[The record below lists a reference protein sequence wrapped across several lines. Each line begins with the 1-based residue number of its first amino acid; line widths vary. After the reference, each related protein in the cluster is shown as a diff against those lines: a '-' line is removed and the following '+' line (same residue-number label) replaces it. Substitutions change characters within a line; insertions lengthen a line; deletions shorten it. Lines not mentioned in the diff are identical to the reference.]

1 MDEARSLTYSIN
13 VEANTSQAE
22 ASIRNITSNLGGL
35 GGSTINID
43 ADTSQA
49 ESNIRNVTSS
59 LGGVQTQARSVGSAF
74 RSSFLD
80 GIDSGNSFSS
90 SLRSGV
96 GGAFSYVTG
105 QAKGFVS
112 SVASSASEIGNKFAH
127 PISTI
132 KNGLGNAIQNAKSRF
147 IEMARSAQQAENAT
161 GELGDAAGEARRNV
175 SELGDAAD
183 DSGGKLSKFGGILKG
198 AGAAIGAVSATAAA
212 GAVAIGKAVVSAYAE
227 YEQLVGGVDTLFKN
241 ASGKVQQY
249 AANAFQTA
257 GMSGNEYM
265 NLVTSFSASLINSL
279 GGDTN
284 LAADVANQAIT
295 DMADNANKMGTDLG
309 TIQNA
314 YQGFAKQNYDML
326 DNLKL
331 GYGGTKTEMERLLA
345 DAGKLAGT
353 TFDIN
358 SFADV
363 TEAIHVIQTEMGIT
377 GTTAKEAAE
386 TISGSWASTK
396 AAMQNLFAGLGNEN
410 ADIGKLVNDVTKNF
424 SNVVKNVTPIVENL
438 ASALP
443 EALGQA
449 IPAISGLLPPILEA
463 VAGIFDEVLSSII
476 GLLPELAPVA
486 VDAVLMIAQTLVENV
501 PVIADAAIQLVNG
514 LITSVG
520 QMLPTL
526 IPEFVNAIV
535 SVATSL
541 VDNIP
546 MLIDA
551 GMQLLSG
558 LAEGIMT
565 ALPQLIEQ
573 LPLIIDGIIA
583 ALTESLPLI
592 LEQGATIIMN
602 LVQGI
607 VDTVPLLL
615 EQLPA
620 IITSI
625 ADTLVANM
633 PMILETGMQLLL
645 QLASGI
651 IQAIPQLVAQLPQII
666 SAIVSGIGALMGGII
681 NIGKS
686 IVEGIW
692 SGISSMIGW
701 ITDKVTGFF
710 SGIVNGVK
718 GLLGINSPSKVF
730 SDQVGTNMALGV
742 GEGFEKTMGGVRKDI
757 EGAIPTE
764 FNLPSV
770 NAPAVEDVTY
780 GVNPVV
786 SGFDPASVTGQV
798 SQIVMVS
805 PELLRLLSSGAGV
818 TQVTGPEQPAPAGD
832 EGGSG
837 DRPQP
842 VDIDIGDPDF
852 PTDSGSPVTPFSP
865 QITVNVYGE
874 VSEETV
880 DNMRDSLRDTV
891 RELYDEF
898 REEELQQMS
907 LKNQYSF

>member
-22 ASIRNITSNLGGL
+22 ANIRNITSNLGGL

-90 SLRSGV
+90 SLRSDV

-198 AGAAIGAVSATAAA
+198 AGAAIGAVSAAAAA

-227 YEQLVGGVDTLFKN
+227 YEQLVGGVDTLFKD

-410 ADIGKLVNDVTKNF
+410 ADIGKLVNNVTKNF

-541 VDNIP
+541 IDNIP

-666 SAIVSGIGALMGGII
+666 SAIVSGIGALMSGIV

-757 EGAIPTE
+757 EGSIPTK

-770 NAPAVEDVTY
+770 NAPKVDDVTY

-786 SGFDPASVTGQV
+786 SGFDPAAVNGQV
-798 SQIVMVS
+798 AQVIMVS
-805 PELLRLLSSGAGV
+805 PELLRLLADGV
-818 TQVTGPEQPAPAGD
+818 GVAQVTGPEQPAPAGD

-842 VDIDIGDPDF
+842 VDIDTGDPDF

>member
-1 MDEARSLTYSIN
+1 M
-13 VEANTSQAE
+13 
-22 ASIRNITSNLGGL
+22 
-35 GGSTINID
+35 
-43 ADTSQA
+43 
-49 ESNIRNVTSS
+49 
-59 LGGVQTQARSVGSAF
+59 
-74 RSSFLD
+74 
-80 GIDSGNSFSS
+80 
-90 SLRSGV
+90 
-96 GGAFSYVTG
+96 
-105 QAKGFVS
+105 
-112 SVASSASEIGNKFAH
+112 
-127 PISTI
+127 
-132 KNGLGNAIQNAKSRF
+132 
-147 IEMARSAQQAENAT
+147 
-161 GELGDAAGEARRNV
+161 
-175 SELGDAAD
+175 
-183 DSGGKLSKFGGILKG
+183 
-198 AGAAIGAVSATAAA
+198 
-212 GAVAIGKAVVSAYAE
+212 SAYAE
-227 YEQLVGGVDTLFKN
+227 YEQLVGGVDTLFKD

-449 IPAISGLLPPILEA
+449 IPAISGLMPPILEA

-501 PVIADAAIQLVNG
+501 PVIADAAIQLVNT

-541 VDNIP
+541 IDNIP
-546 MLIDA
+546 MLVEA

-592 LEQGATIIMN
+592 LEQGIQILTN
-602 LVQGI
+602 LAMGI
-607 VDTVPLLL
+607 VQAIPALL

-666 SAIVSGIGALMGGII
+666 SAIVSGIGALMSGII

-842 VDIDIGDPDF
+842 VDIDTGDPDF

>member
-198 AGAAIGAVSATAAA
+198 AGAAIGAVSAAAAA

-541 VDNIP
+541 IDNIP

-592 LEQGATIIMN
+592 LEQGIQILTN
-602 LVQGI
+602 LAMGI
-607 VDTVPLLL
+607 VQAIPALL

-666 SAIVSGIGALMGGII
+666 SAIVSGIGAIMGGII

-842 VDIDIGDPDF
+842 VDIDTGDPDF